1 VPEYRFPERAASA
14 LAILYQRTEY
24 LARRLGKESRVPSPL
39 PGIDRARAASALA
52 IQAKQPAREAE
63 SFLPAEAFFDLLA
76 AYSIPVP
83 AVALART
90 AEEAAALAAEIGFPV
105 ALKIASPDLAHKSE
119 FGGVL
124 LNLGETGAVQRGIQ
138 AMVARVTALRPEVR
152 ILGAHVQQFIPAG
165 QEVIIG
171 AVQDPQFGPL
181 VMFGSGGMEVEA
193 MQDVAFALAPL
204 GREEAGDLIESTWAG
219 RRLHGY
225 RSLPPADREAVLDV
239 VLRLAQLAADF
250 PKLVEVEINPLRVLA
265 HGVVA
270 VDGRGKMH
278 T

>member
-1 VPEYRFPERAASA
+1 V
-14 LAILYQRTEY
+14 
-24 LARRLGKESRVPSPL
+24 
-39 PGIDRARAASALA
+39 
-52 IQAKQPAREAE
+52 E
-63 SFLPAEAFFDLLA
+63 SFLLAEAFFDLLA

-105 ALKIASPDLAHKSE
+105 ALKIASPDLTHKSE

-124 LNLGETGAVQRGIQ
+124 LNLGETGAVQLGFQ
-138 AMVARVTALRPEVR
+138 AMVAQVTALRPEVR

-204 GREEAGDLIESTWAG
+204 DKKEARDLIESTWAG

-225 RSLPPADREAVLDV
+225 RSLPPADQ
-239 VLRLAQLAADF
+239 RLSWKSCCDWRNYPPISRVAR
-250 PKLVEVEINPLRVLA
+250 VEINPLRVLT

-270 VDGRGKMH
+270 VDGRGKLRAESD
-278 T
+278 